1 MSANPSIRT
10 VKSYCELCKEDLM
23 FLAMN
28 DPASHVRQLMVF
40 QLPQNWIFDRWREK
54 KAVKNGTEE
63 RSPRK
68 MKKN

>member
-1 MSANPSIRT
+1 
-10 VKSYCELCKEDLM
+10 M

-63 RSPRK
+63 RRPRK